1 MSPSENF
8 LKDALQ
14 NNKVMNAQTQ
24 IWHEMS
30 SILTILTWY
39 VNVAVHQLEFQV
51 DNHFAQSI
59 NNVTVHTSHHHMEKT
74 DAGLV
79 ASESEK

>member
-1 MSPSENF
+1 
-8 LKDALQ
+8 
-14 NNKVMNAQTQ
+14 MNAQTQ

-30 SILTILTWY
+30 SILTIFTWY

-59 NNVTVHTSHHHMEKT
+59 NNVTVHTATIEEVSVVVLT
-74 DAGLV
+74 DGNHFLLRRRQN
-79 ASESEK
+79 